1 MKHGVI
7 RLRGAL
13 FLIPHTEHLMAFLDD
28 QTIDREVAR
37 HLSQMD
43 DSARNNG
50 LARIEGP
57 CKGVSIILFSEKIEP
72 ASGSGS
78 QGGSV

>member
-1 MKHGVI
+1 MQHGVI

-57 CKGVSIILFSEKIEP
+57 CKELQLFYFRRKLSRLREVEVRR
-72 ASGSGS
+72 
-78 QGGSV
+78 GSV